1 MNSTEIRRRF
11 LDYFV
16 ERDHRLVPS
25 SSLIPNDPTLLLANA
40 GMNQFKPYFLGE
52 VFPDFTRATSVQ
64 KCFRTSDIENVGHTT
79 RHLTFFEMLGNFS
92 FGDYFK
98 AGAIAYA
105 YELVTERLGFEADR
119 LWATVYLDDDEA
131 MELWREVGVP
141 AERIQRRDKEDN
153 YWSMGVA
160 GPCGPC
166 SEIYYDRGPEYG
178 LEGGPIADEERYLE
192 IWNLVFMQNLRDAD
206 FNIVGEL
213 PKKNIDTGMGL
224 ERVAFLLQGVD
235 NVFETDLLAPIL
247 ERTQSATG
255 RVYGRDEGADL
266 SLRVVTEHA
275 RASSFLIADGVLPS
289 NEGRGYVLR
298 RLLRRAVDHSRRLGV
313 EDPVMSSISGSVVDT
328 LGDVWPELVAQRSLI
343 EQVVASEEESF
354 SRTLRQGSTLL
365 QSVITRTRERGEDT
379 LPGDTAFQLHDTYG
393 FPFELTVEVAT
404 DAGLQVDRERFGELM
419 EEQRRRAKE
428 ARREMVG
435 AQRKVEAYREL
446 SQRFGRTNFVGY
458 ERTSAEGRVLGLL
471 GPDGEELSSASRGQD
486 VELVLDRTPFY
497 AESGGQVGD
506 KGIVR
511 TADGAVVEVADTQF
525 GLEGFHV
532 HTGKVV
538 EGELHGDQ
546 PVLAEVDPQRRAA
559 TARSHTATHTLHWAL
574 RQKLGDH
581 AKQQGSLVDA
591 GRLRFDF
598 AHFSSVPAEHLSGVQ
613 DNVNRH
619 LVEDPEVKVWHT
631 SLAEAEASGAIGLFG
646 EKYGA
651 VVRVVDIGAFSRE
664 LCGGT
669 HVGHGSQVGPVVI
682 LGESSVGA
690 NLRRIEALTGLD
702 ALRYFDRERQ
712 LLAEVAILLRAR
724 PEDAPEQLRRRL
736 EALADATRELERLR
750 QSELAGRAA
759 ELAGHATT
767 VGGGWMVVER
777 VAGASADEL
786 RQLANT
792 VRERRGGGPGVVVLG
807 SDQGGRG
814 NLVALLTA
822 DLVGRGITAREVVMP
837 AAKLVGGGAG
847 GKGDLATGGGSDAG
861 KLGEALATA
870 GIEARRVL
878 EGSGEPQ
885 GGAPVG
891 REGSGEPQGGAPV
904 DREGGT

>member
-1 MNSTEIRRRF
+1 MNAKEIRSRF
-11 LDYFV
+11 LNFFI
-16 ERDHRLVPS
+16 EHGHRLVPS
-25 SSLIPNDPTLLLANA
+25 SPLIPNDPTLLLANA

-52 VFPDFTRATSVQ
+52 VVPDFTRATSVQ

-105 YELVTERLGFEADR
+105 YDLVTERLGFEADR
-119 LWATVYLDDDEA
+119 IWATVYLDDDEA
-131 MELWREVGVP
+131 AELWREVGVP
-141 AERIQRRDKEDN
+141 AERIQRRGKDDN

-166 SEIYYDRGPEYG
+166 SEVYYDRGPSHG
-178 LEGGPIADEERYLE
+178 REGGPIADEERYLE
-192 IWNLVFMQNLRDAD
+192 IWNLVFMQNLRDED
-206 FNIVGEL
+206 YNIVGEL

-235 NVFETDLLAPIL
+235 NVFESDLLAPTL
-247 ERTQSATG
+247 ERTEAATG
-255 RVYGRDEGADL
+255 RVYGRDDAADL
-266 SLRVVTEHA
+266 SLRVIAEHS
-275 RASSFLIADGVLPS
+275 RAASFLIADGVLPS
-289 NEGRGYVLR
+289 NESRGYVLR
-298 RLLRRAVDHSRRLGV
+298 RLLRRAIDHSRRLGAS
-313 EDPVMSSISGSVVDT
+313 DQVMAPIAGSVVDN
-328 LGDVWPELVAQRSLI
+328 LGDAWPELAAQRSLI

-365 QSVITRTRERGEDT
+365 QSVIASTREQGATT

-393 FPFELTVEVAT
+393 FPFELTVEVAE
-404 DAGLQVDRERFGELM
+404 DAGLQVDRDRFGELM
-419 EEQRRRAKE
+419 EDQRRRAKE
-428 ARREMVG
+428 ARRELAG
-435 AQRKVEAYREL
+435 AQRKVAAYREL
-446 SQRFGRTNFVGY
+446 SQRFGRTTFVGY
-458 ERTSAEGRVLGLL
+458 EQTSAEGRVLGLL
-471 GPDGEELSSASRGQD
+471 GPDGEELSGATEGQALE
-486 VELVLDRTPFY
+486 VVLDRTPFY

-506 KGIVR
+506 KGVLR
-511 TADGAVVEVADTQF
+511 TADGAVLEVTDTQY

-538 EGELHGDQ
+538 EGELRADQ
-546 PVLAEVDPQRRAA
+546 AVLAEVDAARRAA

-574 RQKLGDH
+574 RRKLGDH

-598 AHFSSVPAEHLSGVQ
+598 AHFSQVPHEHLLGVQ
-613 DNVNRH
+613 ENVNRH
-619 LVEDPEVKVWHT
+619 LIDDPEVKVWHT

-651 VVRVVDIGAFSRE
+651 VVRVVDIGDFSRE

-712 LLAEVAILLRAR
+712 LLTEVSSLLRAR

-736 EALADATRELERLR
+736 EALAEAQRELERVR
-750 QSELAGRAA
+750 RAELAGRAA
-759 ELAGHATT
+759 ELAARART
-767 VGGGWMVVER
+767 VGGGWVVVDR
-777 VAGASADEL
+777 VPGASPDEL
-786 RQLANT
+786 RQLANR
-792 VRERRGGGPGVVVLG
+792 VRDRRGGGPGVVVLG
-807 SDQGGRG
+807 SDHGGRG
-814 NLVALLTA
+814 NLVGLLTA
-822 DLVGRGITAREVVMP
+822 DLVGKGVTAREVVMP
-837 AAKLVGGGAG
+837 AARLVGGGAG
-847 GKGDLATGGGSDAG
+847 GKGDMASGGGADAG
-861 KLGEALATA
+861 KLGEALAIA
-870 GIEARRVL
+870 EAEARRVL
-878 EGSGEPQ
+878 EG
-885 GGAPVG
+885 
-891 REGSGEPQGGAPV
+891 
-904 DREGGT
+904 GT